1 MHKKMITVI
10 IDGSADRGQE
20 ALEGMTPYEAANTP
34 VMDSLFRR
42 SMAAGTVVSIP
53 EGLEIGSA
61 VANLNFLGFD
71 PYQYQGRAAVEAAGA
86 GIKTN
91 PDNLYIRT
99 NFCTFEGED
108 YAHAKIKSYSAYDV
122 ASEKARPLNEML
134 QRELF
139 SKYGMTL
146 HYAGSFRNILEVPG
160 GKKLYPVELA
170 PAHDIIGQP
179 ISQYIY
185 DDEKSKVFFELQE
198 KCYELLKDSGCEVN
212 GVWFWGASIPPVI
225 TGDTK
230 GRKAFAE
237 TVLMQGIT
245 AIAGLELYSCPEEYR
260 LPRLLTD
267 KLEKALEAINGDY
280 DNIYVHIQ
288 ECDDL
293 AHEREPMR
301 KKVALELIDMM
312 IGNLVNGIEGD
323 FNMLLA
329 SDHYTYSDTGAHGG
343 SPTPF
348 FIYDSTNE
356 VEREGAFTEQN
367 CIDTGLVLTMPE
379 LHAMRK

>member
-1 MHKKMITVI
+1 MKKKYITLV
-10 IDGSADRGQE
+10 IDGSADRAQAE
-20 ALEGMTPYEAANTP
+20 LNERTPYEAADTP
-34 VMDSLFRR
+34 VLDSLYKK
-42 SMAAGTVVSIP
+42 SYCAGTVVSIP

-99 NFCTFEGED
+99 NFVTFEGD
-108 YAHAKIKSYSAYDV
+108 SYLNSKIKSYSAYDV
-122 ASEKARPLNEML
+122 ETSVAKPISEML

-139 SKYGMTL
+139 GKYGMLL
-146 HYAGSFRNILEVPG
+146 HHVGSFRNILEVPG
-160 GKKLYPVELA
+160 GKKLYPFELA

-185 DDEKSKVFFELQE
+185 NDENSKLFYELQE
-198 KCYELLKDSGCEVN
+198 RCYELLKNTGSDIN

-230 GRKAFAE
+230 GRKAFGE
-237 TVLMQGIT
+237 TALMQGIT
-245 AIAGLELYSCPEEYR
+245 AIAGLELYSCPEEYK
-260 LPRLLTD
+260 LPALLED
-267 KLEKALEAINGDY
+267 KLEKALEAINGEY
-280 DNIYVHIQ
+280 DNVYVHIQ

-293 AHEREPMR
+293 AHERAPMK

-312 IGNLVNGIEGD
+312 VGNLINGIKGD
-323 FNMLLA
+323 FNMVVA

-343 SPTPF
+343 DPTPF

-356 VEREGAFTEQN
+356 AEREGAFTEEYCRN
-367 CIDTGLVLTMPE
+367 TGTVLTMPE
-379 LHAMRK
+379 LHALRR